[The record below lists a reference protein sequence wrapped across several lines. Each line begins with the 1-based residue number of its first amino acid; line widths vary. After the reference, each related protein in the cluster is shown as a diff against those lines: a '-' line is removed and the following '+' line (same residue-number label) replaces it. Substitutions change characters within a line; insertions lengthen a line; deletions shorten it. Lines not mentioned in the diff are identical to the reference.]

1 MKIILLLLVSLSL
14 STTFAKD
21 TPLVTGDLGGSSGN
35 NNGTTYQEVNL
46 GINLNFTDWLTWRN
60 SGFQRSGSKMEVYT
74 GLDSTMRLVLRT
86 KFNQNG
92 GAHFFLGP
100 GYRWTSKEINNAII
114 GEAGLG
120 VNFSGVGLSGGAKYL
135 KYDKPRVDSDGNALK
150 DEDVNYFINISGNTS
165 FGK

>member
-1 MKIILLLLVSLSL
+1 MKIITFLLVSLSL
-14 STTFAKD
+14 STSFAKD

-35 NNGTTYQEVNL
+35 NNGTTYQEVHL

-60 SGFQRSGSKMEVYT
+60 SGFQRSGSKMETYT

-86 KFNQNG
+86 KFGQNG
-92 GAHFFLGP
+92 GFNFFLGP
-100 GYRWTSKEINNAII
+100 GYRWTSKEVNNAVI

-120 VNFSGVGLSGGAKYL
+120 ISVSGIGISGGAKYL
-135 KYDKPRVDSDGNALK
+135 KYDKARVDSDGDPLK
-150 DEDVNYFINISGNTS
+150 SEDTSYFINITGNTS